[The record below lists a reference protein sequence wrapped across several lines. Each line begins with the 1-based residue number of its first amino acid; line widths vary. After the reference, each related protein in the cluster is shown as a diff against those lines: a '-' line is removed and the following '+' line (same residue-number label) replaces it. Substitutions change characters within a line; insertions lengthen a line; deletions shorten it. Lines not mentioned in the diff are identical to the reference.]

1 MDDSAITCNEV
12 IESYDKETNFNEKK
26 GTCKMQKFYI
36 LLTFFLITIASLTAV
51 SIYCYMVKYRAKSK
65 HFLIFYFTNNE
76 LKEII
81 YQKHRRHKTKTSQ
94 Y

>member
-36 LLTFFLITIASLTAV
+36 LLTFFKITIASLIAV
-51 SIYCYMVKYRAKSK
+51 SIYCYMVKYRAK
-65 HFLIFYFTNNE
+65 
-76 LKEII
+76 
-81 YQKHRRHKTKTSQ
+81 
-94 Y
+94 